1 MENKKL
7 DKFFFYATIPLRPN
21 FWTLNSRYNKN
32 VDEFIVDILDRNVK
46 GEYNG
51 QHYVSYGEVMVWVG
65 SYPYSYTTIFNS
77 PIKGRASRYTIYRY
91 RKYFDR
97 LAHERDVREMK
108 GMSEKEYLSLDR
120 IAMQLFSGMNT

>member
-7 DKFFFYATIPLRPN
+7 DKFFFYATMPFRPD
-21 FWTLNSRYNKN
+21 FWMLSSRYNKN
-32 VDEFIVDILDRNVK
+32 VDDVDILDRNVK
-46 GEYNG
+46 GTYSEYR
-51 QHYVSYGEVMVWVG
+51 VSYGEIMVWVG

-91 RKYFDR
+91 KKYFDR